1 MHHCWLS
8 QDIYCNVGVPTL
20 ISIMIKKVNT
30 CKFTYYDTWNY
41 FSILLTEVPFLEKLF
56 RKTQWCSNNVEFST
70 FLFGLTIFWSRWDKY
85 WNNEHKISL
94 GISKPNTFL
103 WKEIFQMEYPWTK
116 FKFLNPRNRNPQCF
130 ANARIMCEIL
140 SYLEINEDIAHQLW

>member
-1 MHHCWLS
+1 MHHCWPS
-8 QDIYCNVGVPTL
+8 QNIYCNVGVPTL

-56 RKTQWCSNNVEFST
+56 QKTQWCSNNVEFST

-103 WKEIFQMEYPWTK
+103 WKEKWNNHEQNLNFWIREIGTHSVSPMHGLCAK
-116 FKFLNPRNRNPQCF
+116 FW
-130 ANARIMCEIL
+130 AI
-140 SYLEINEDIAHQLW
+140 